1 MGQFQGVRDERLC
14 VFCFAFF
21 MQGCD
26 NSLFDNPWLDSSYK
40 EFETDRERLKNAIR
54 NNNLIDVKAVVEK
67 ENSYVNAIVSD
78 RYQERP
84 IHVAAYY
91 GRDKIVEYLVSNGA
105 NVNETDLSG
114 MKTAL
119 LIAIWKRHEST
130 ALLLLK
136 LGADPNITTNGGAT
150 ACRNA
155 KRAGFVEV
163 VRAIPGCELT
173 E

>member
-1 MGQFQGVRDERLC
+1 MRGF
-14 VFCFAFF
+14 VFFVLLFF

-54 NNNLIDVKAVVEK
+54 NNNLLDVKAVVEK

-78 RYQERP
+78 RYKVTP
-84 IHVAAYY
+84 IHLAAYY
-91 GRDKIVEYLVSNGA
+91 GREEIVLYLVESGA
-105 NVNETDLSG
+105 DINALKTSG
-114 MKTAL
+114 IRTAL
-119 LIAIWKRHEST
+119 LTAIWKRHEST
-130 ALLLLK
+130 ALLLLQ

-155 KRAGFVEV
+155 NRAGFVEV

-173 E
+173 K

>member
-1 MGQFQGVRDERLC
+1 MRGF
-14 VFCFAFF
+14 VFFVLLFL

-40 EFETDRERLKNAIR
+40 EFEMDRKRLENAIR
-54 NNNLIDVKAVVEK
+54 DNDLVAFKAAIERGDVNMV
-67 ENSYVNAIVSD
+67 ISD

-91 GRDKIVEYLVSNGA
+91 GRDKIVECLVSNGA
-105 NVNETDLSG
+105 NINESDLSG
-114 MKTAL
+114 MRTAL

-155 KRAGFVEV
+155 NRAGFVEV